1 VNTRRWAVL
10 IVALTLVGGLAC
22 VAVAGAQERQPT
34 PEEIAYEIVVLVNDE
49 RRARG
54 LDPLVINEQLTWM
67 AQRRSQDM
75 IDGGYYSHSPPPGHP
90 TLGDMCEELGY
101 QSLHAPVENLVGGPV
116 DEERLDQV
124 PEEVMGSWRSSPGH
138 WDWIVDR
145 HQEMTGVGV
154 AIGDGRIVVTQLF
167 WTGSGFTPAG
177 ASRYNGEA
185 P

>member
-1 VNTRRWAVL
+1 MKTLRWVMLA
-10 IVALTLVGGLAC
+10 VALALVGGLIYV
-22 VAVAGAQERQPT
+22 VATSTKERQPT
-34 PEEIAYEIVVLVNDE
+34 PEEIAYEIVGLVNKG
-49 RRARG
+49 RRAQG
-54 LDPLVINEQLTWM
+54 LEPLVINEQLTWM

-75 IDGGYYSHSPPPGHP
+75 IDGEYYSHTPPPGHP

-101 QSLHAPVENLVGGPV
+101 QRLHRPVENLVGGPV
-116 DEERLDQV
+116 DEQHLDQV
-124 PEEVMGSWRSSPGH
+124 PEEVLSSWRSSPGR

-167 WTGSGFTPAG
+167 WEKAGFTPAG
-177 ASRYNGEA
+177 ASQYNGEA